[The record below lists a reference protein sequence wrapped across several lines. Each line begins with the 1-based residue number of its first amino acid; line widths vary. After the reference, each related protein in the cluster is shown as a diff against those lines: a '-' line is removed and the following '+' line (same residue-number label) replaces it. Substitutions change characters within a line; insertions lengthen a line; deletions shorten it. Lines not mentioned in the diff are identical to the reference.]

1 MRYAVLLEP
10 IQEVGFEGFYYAH
23 IPTLD
28 LTTHGQGVEGALV
41 AAREL
46 VEGWI
51 SEKRVKGDVIP
62 TETITLIG
70 QIEIPDAL
78 LAP

>member
-10 IQEVGFEGFYYAH
+10 IQEAGFEGFYYAH

-28 LTTHGQGVEGALV
+28 LTTYGQGVEGALV

-46 VEGWI
+46 VEVWI
-51 SEKRVKGDVIP
+51 SEKRSRGEIIP
-62 TETITLIG
+62 SEAATLIG

-78 LAP
+78 LTP

>member
-10 IQEVGFEGFYYAH
+10 IHEVGFEGFYYAH

-28 LTTHGQGVEGALV
+28 LTTHGQGIEGALV

-46 VEGWI
+46 VEVWI
-51 SEKRVKGDVIP
+51 SEKRAQG
-62 TETITLIG
+62 ETIPSDAATVIG
-70 QIEIPDAL
+70 HIEVSDAL
-78 LAP
+78 LAS